1 MYTHRTEVH
10 SISVR
15 WYTTRAGKR
24 FHTIGISGGDEIT
37 LLFTGV
43 TLLHIRGGFRGE
55 YTQYGLKNKWV
66 YAVYLRIPW
75 TIYVHTVAPPCGPI
89 VEKCTLKC
97 PLGSQNMC

>member
-43 TLLHIRGGFRGE
+43 TLLHIRGDLEVSIRNMDSKISGYML
-55 YTQYGLKNKWV
+55 YTCVYPGPFMCTQSPPLVAQLLKN
-66 YAVYLRIPW
+66 A
-75 TIYVHTVAPPCGPI
+75 H
-89 VEKCTLKC
+89 
-97 PLGSQNMC
+97 